1 MLEKFFSIFGN
12 WSKRKIVVVV
22 IVISVTFSEAAA
34 IGADYLSNGA
44 ISASTVL
51 KAFFIPLIAAWVM
64 ASVGSELLVRLR
76 EAEAELQVE
85 RASLAQHVEARTAE
99 LRAANTELA
108 CAVRAKDEFLATMS
122 HELRTPLTAILAF
135 SDMLFEEV
143 YGPLNERQCR
153 AVAAIRDSG
162 HHLLDLINDVLD
174 VAKMEAGTLTLDI
187 GLVDVN
193 LVCWASLR
201 LVEQVAKR
209 KHLRIST
216 SFDRAVKTIRGD
228 ERRVKQMLVNL
239 LGNAVKFTP
248 DGGDI
253 GLEVRGDREA
263 HSVHF
268 TVWDTGIGIA
278 EEDVKRLFQPFVQL
292 DTSLSREHGGT
303 GLGLA
308 LVHRMTELHGGGV
321 TVESEPGQGSRF
333 TISLPW
339 EENTADMDVE
349 REIALKAP
357 RRASVRRPSAN
368 EEAPESGLT
377 GHELTDR
384 DLSSTMDVEADIPL
398 ILLAEDN
405 PVGRQALV
413 DFLKGQGYRV
423 AIAQDGATALHVARH
438 QPPDLI
444 LMDIQMPGVDGL
456 EATRRVRADAS
467 LHDIPIIALT
477 ALAMP
482 GDRERCLEA
491 GANAYLSKPI
501 GLNCLLATIE
511 SQL

>member
-1 MLEKFFSIFGN
+1 MLEKFLNIFRN
-12 WSKRKIVVVV
+12 WSKHKIVVVV
-22 IVISVTFSEAAA
+22 TVISVTFSEAAA
-34 IGADYLSNGA
+34 MGADYLSNGT

-64 ASVGSELLVRLR
+64 ASVGAELLVRLR

-85 RASLAQHVEARTAE
+85 RTSLAQRVEARTAE

-108 CAVRAKDEFLATMS
+108 RAVRAKDEFLATMS

-153 AVAAIRDSG
+153 AVVDIRDSG

-216 SFDRAVKTIRGD
+216 SFDRAVKAIRGD

-239 LGNAVKFTP
+239 LSNAVKFTP
-248 DGGDI
+248 EGGDI
-253 GLEVRGDREA
+253 GLEVRGDYEA

-278 EEDVKRLFQPFVQL
+278 EEDVKCLFQPFVQL

-339 EENTADMDVE
+339 EENTADIGVE
-349 REIALKAP
+349 REIALKT
-357 RRASVRRPSAN
+357 SS
-368 EEAPESGLT
+368 EAPETGLT
-377 GHELTDR
+377 GHDDLTDR

-413 DFLKGQGYRV
+413 DFLQEQGYRV
-423 AIAQDGATALHVARH
+423 AVAQDGATALHIARH

-482 GDRERCLEA
+482 GDRERCLEV
-491 GANAYLSKPI
+491 GANAYVSKPI
-501 GLNCLLATIE
+501 GLNRLLTTIE
-511 SQL
+511 SQLSPLKGDLL